1 MTDNWYVNSTRM
13 ALHGNLASV
22 LLRLGDPDSS
32 VRECTRGLEL
42 ADAHPDT
49 CVLMDV
55 ARRKVSIYRGR
66 S

>member
-1 MTDNWYVNSTRM
+1 MTGKLCVNSTRM
-13 ALHGNLASV
+13 ALHGNLAAV

-32 VRECTRGLEL
+32 VRECTRALEL

-49 CVLMDV
+49 CVLMIV
-55 ARRKVSIYRGR
+55 ARRTGSICRGR